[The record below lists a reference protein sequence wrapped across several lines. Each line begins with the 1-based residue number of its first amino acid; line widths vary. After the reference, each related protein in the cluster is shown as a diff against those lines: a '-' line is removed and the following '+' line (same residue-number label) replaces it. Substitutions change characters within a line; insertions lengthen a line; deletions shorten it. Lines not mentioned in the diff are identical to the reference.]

1 MRLQE
6 RVGFPEVGRPA
17 AVVAIVSVERADA
30 PRWLAG
36 LCSRADSVPGDALRM
51 QHLSGVVAG
60 RRSRLGR
67 SHRVSPKGVVTKL
80 ATMDL
85 VQSARYH
92 DRRDAHD
99 R

>member
-1 MRLQE
+1 MRRQTE
-6 RVGFPEVGRPA
+6 
-17 AVVAIVSVERADA
+17 

-51 QHLSGVVAG
+51 QHLSGVVAS
-60 RRSRLGR
+60 RRSRFGD
-67 SHRVSPKGVVTKL
+67 HRVSPKGVVTKL